1 VWLAF
6 KEMHGQAGESL
17 CCDERRRAMTAPCR
31 ELFNLLTQFKHPTQL
46 QLLT

>member
-1 VWLAF
+1 
-6 KEMHGQAGESL
+6 
-17 CCDERRRAMTAPCR
+17 MTAPCR